1 MKGKNRIKILIADD
15 HQMLLD
21 GLRSLLST
29 EENIDI
35 IGEATNGSQV
45 LDILGYNP
53 VDVAIIDI
61 SMPGMDGHQTVLE
74 IKQKHPQTKIIILS
88 LHKDEDII
96 RKFMDAGVSGYVIK
110 DRGSEELVKAINSV
124 AGGEDYWDSEAVKI
138 LVKSERN
145 KTGNAIGEAPL
156 SPREKEVLYLIG
168 NGFTTKKIAEKLY
181 IADSTVETHRKN
193 VLSKL
198 GCETSKQLIIN
209 FQNNKYKHL
218 L

>member
-1 MKGKNRIKILIADD
+1 MKEKSIIRILIADD

-29 EENIDI
+29 EENIHI
-35 IGEATNGSQV
+35 IGEATKGEQV
-45 LDILGYNP
+45 LDILGYDP
-53 VDVAIIDI
+53 VDVAVIDI
-61 SMPGMDGHQTVLE
+61 AMPGMDVDQTVLE
-74 IKQKHPQTKIIILS
+74 IKQKHPQTKVIILS
-88 LHKDEDII
+88 LHKEADII

-124 AGGEDYWDSEAVKI
+124 AGGEDYWDSEALKI
-138 LVKSERN
+138 LLKSMPN
-145 KTGNAIGEAPL
+145 KNGNALEEAPL

-168 NGFTTKKIAEKLY
+168 NGLTTKKIAEKLY

-193 VLSKL
+193 ILSKL
-198 GCETSKQLIIN
+198 GCDTSKQLIIN

>member
-1 MKGKNRIKILIADD
+1 MEKKSEIRILIADD

-21 GLRSLLST
+21 GLRSLLSI
-29 EENIDI
+29 EENIHI
-35 IGEATNGSQV
+35 VGEAINGHQV
-45 LDILGYNP
+45 LDILGYDP
-53 VDVAIIDI
+53 VDVAVIDI
-61 SMPGMDGHQTVLE
+61 AMPGMDGHQTVLE
-74 IKQKHPQTKIIILS
+74 IKQKHPQTKVIILS
-88 LHKDEDII
+88 LHKEEDII

-124 AGGEDYWDSEAVKI
+124 ASGEDYWDSEAVKI

-145 KTGNAIGEAPL
+145 KTNNAIGGAPL
-156 SPREKEVLYLIG
+156 SPREKEVLCLIG
-168 NGFTTKKIAEKLY
+168 NGLTTKKTAEALF

-193 VLSKL
+193 ILSKL
-198 GCETSKQLIIN
+198 GCDTSKQLIIN

>member
-1 MKGKNRIKILIADD
+1 MKDKSIIRILIADD

-29 EENIDI
+29 EENIHI
-35 IGEATNGSQV
+35 VGEAINGHQV
-45 LDILGYNP
+45 LDILGHNA
-53 VDVAIIDI
+53 VDIAIIDI
-61 SMPGMDGHQTVLE
+61 TMPEMDGHQTVLE
-74 IKQKHPQTKIIILS
+74 IKQKYLQTKIIILS
-88 LHKDEDII
+88 LHKEEDII
-96 RKFMDAGVSGYVIK
+96 RKFMGTGVSGYVIK

-124 AGGEDYWDSEAVKI
+124 ANDEDYWDSEALKI

-145 KTGNAIGEAPL
+145 KTSKAIEEAPL

-198 GCETSKQLIIN
+198 GCDTSKQLIIN

-218 L
+218 F